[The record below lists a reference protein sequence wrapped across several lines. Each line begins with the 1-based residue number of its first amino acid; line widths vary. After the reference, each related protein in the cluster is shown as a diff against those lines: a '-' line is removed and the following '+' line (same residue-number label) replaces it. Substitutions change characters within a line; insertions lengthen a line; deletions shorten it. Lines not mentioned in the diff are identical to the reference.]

1 MKVDWSSLPVPQD
14 DGEADHLLNSNI
26 PPVSLPSTDGKSV
39 TLSTLPGN
47 TVLYIYPRTGQPG
60 KSNPEGWDMIP
71 GINPRAQTSP
81 ANPEAHADVLRNPAP
96 SGTILKSS
104 VISG

>member
-26 PPVSLPSTDGKSV
+26 PPVSLPSTDNISI
-39 TLSTLPGN
+39 TLSALPGK
-47 TVLYIYPRTGQPG
+47 TVVYIYPRTGQPG

-71 GINPRAQTSP
+71 GIYPTLTSP
-81 ANPEAHADVLRNPAP
+81 VDPQVLGDVLRNHAP
-96 SGTILKSS
+96 SETMPKSS
-104 VISG
+104 IASG

>member
-1 MKVDWSSLPVPQD
+1 MKVDWSSLPAPQD

-26 PPVSLPSTDGKSV
+26 PLVSLPSTDGKSV
-39 TLSTLPGN
+39 NLSTLPGN

-71 GINPRAQTSP
+71 GISTPR
-81 ANPEAHADVLRNPAP
+81 DVTR
-96 SGTILKSS
+96 
-104 VISG
+104 